1 MKHIVLLFLKKR
13 WYLIILLGFG
23 ICLMNVVLWNE
34 TSQLLRNLP
43 ALNALHEKKSD
54 RIYEVIYT
62 PLGDSEG
69 RMKRYKQEEITEI
82 QNWFIT
88 SFFQITEH
96 DALLYTNK
104 AYFLTGRVSNKTDL
118 IPMTEDALVSV
129 IGTEEIDSVSLNDLL
144 VFDLSKR
151 EVSSIEKKA
160 KKINFPVKL
169 LSLKETF
176 DTEFNYYLNNFMF
189 GIAFSLVFGSFSLF
203 MVYMIISTSMK
214 LFAREIRVL
223 YIMGVPKDKLIIL
236 FILLS
241 TVPMLIGIMGFAVF
255 VQTTGMG
262 FIGYDYVYLL
272 CVNLLLIFLSIKVT
286 KHKLGVMLDA

>member
-1 MKHIVLLFLKKR
+1 
-13 WYLIILLGFG
+13 
-23 ICLMNVVLWNE
+23 
-34 TSQLLRNLP
+34 
-43 ALNALHEKKSD
+43 
-54 RIYEVIYT
+54 
-62 PLGDSEG
+62 
-69 RMKRYKQEEITEI
+69 MKRYKQEEITEI

-104 AYFLTGRVSNKTDL
+104 ADFLTGRVSNKTDL

-129 IGTEEIDSVSLNDLL
+129 IGTKEIDSISLNDLL
-144 VFDLSKR
+144 VFDLSKK

-169 LSLKETF
+169 LSLKEAF
-176 DTEFNYYLNNFMF
+176 NTEFNYYLNNFMF

-223 YIMGVPKDKLIIL
+223 HLMGVPKDKLIIL

-241 TVPMLIGIMGFAVF
+241 TVPMLIGIMSFAVF